1 MEWIGTIAFAVSG
14 ALIAVS
20 NGLDLFGVTFL
31 GCITAVGGGMLRD
44 ILLGQCPPTIFFN
57 TPVLFVAALT
67 SVIVFI
73 VAYRNRQHFETL
85 KEKMERINREWYE
98 HLERKLRMLNDE
110 IAFFKSALDTLPE
123 HLSSLMKD
131 MIVEGQTWDTL
142 DVPHHIGRT
151 TIHRYRRKAI
161 SILDKIYE
169 CNDQETREYLLS

>member
-1 MEWIGTIAFAVSG
+1 MNNRLERMLKNYRAMVRERDSLAHQIAHFKGLTADEVIESMYTARTDG
-14 ALIAVS
+14 ERVQTSNLSDKTAQIAM
-20 NGLDLFGVTFL
+20 NY
-31 GCITAVGGGMLRD
+31 
-44 ILLGQCPPTIFFN
+44 Q
-57 TPVLFVAALT
+57 
-67 SVIVFI
+67 
-73 VAYRNRQHFETL
+73 
-85 KEKMERINREWYE
+85 EKMERINREWYE

-110 IAFFKSALDTLPE
+110 IDFFKSALDTLPE

-142 DVPHHIGRT
+142 EVTHHIGRT